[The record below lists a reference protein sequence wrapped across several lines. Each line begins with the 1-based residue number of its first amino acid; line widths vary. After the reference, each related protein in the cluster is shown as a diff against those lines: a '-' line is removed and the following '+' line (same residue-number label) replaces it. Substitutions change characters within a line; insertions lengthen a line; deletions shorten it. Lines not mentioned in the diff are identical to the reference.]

1 MLKAADQ
8 FTVPSRRQFEKCK
21 ARATAASTA
30 AAPNIKRIMR
40 ERSLIGFSY
49 FVVGEFNSILASAF
63 GYFTSLNHPVRSYQ
77 HIRWNRQADLL
88 SRGMSG
94 SRQKP

>member
-49 FVVGEFNSILASAF
+49 FVVGEFNSIWRPLSAILHHLITLSALTSTFGGIVRPICLAA
-63 GYFTSLNHPVRSYQ
+63 
-77 HIRWNRQADLL
+77 A
-88 SRGMSG
+88 
-94 SRQKP
+94 